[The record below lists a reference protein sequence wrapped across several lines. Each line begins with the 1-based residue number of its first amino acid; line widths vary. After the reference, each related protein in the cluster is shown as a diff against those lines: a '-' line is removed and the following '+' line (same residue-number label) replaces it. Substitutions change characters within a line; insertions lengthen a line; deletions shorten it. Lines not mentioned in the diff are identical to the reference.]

1 VLLLLLRS
9 TRGIRLCIKESC
21 ARTQNIYK
29 KTDLKEKQKK
39 EDKHKKKREG
49 KNKKKRKNYKKEK
62 GKKSSNIF
70 HPDGSIE
77 PPLPT
82 ASLR

>member
-29 KTDLKEKQKK
+29 KTDLKEKQKRK
-39 EDKHKKKREG
+39 TNTKR
-49 KNKKKRKNYKKEK
+49 NEK
-62 GKKSSNIF
+62 GKIKKKERITKKKK
-70 HPDGSIE
+70 GKKV
-77 PPLPT
+77 PT
-82 ASLR
+82 FFIRTDR